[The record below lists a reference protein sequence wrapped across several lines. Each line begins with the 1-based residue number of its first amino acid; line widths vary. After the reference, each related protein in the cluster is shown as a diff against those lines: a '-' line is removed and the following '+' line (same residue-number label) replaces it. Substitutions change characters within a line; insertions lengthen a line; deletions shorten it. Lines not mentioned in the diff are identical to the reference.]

1 MILGDLGA
9 EVIKIERPGTIYCIM
24 IQRVYSNMR
33 DVFVLNGMLNKEA
46 PIEVV

>member
-1 MILGDLGA
+1 ML
-9 EVIKIERPGTIYCIM
+9 IYDIMEIQMGFQLKCIM

-33 DVFVLNGMLNKEA
+33 DVFVLNGMFNKEA